1 MFTLPTDFVSN
12 INSNATGVITAL
24 APYTEL
30 IVGVLLAVLVI
41 GYLISAI
48 SHHKS

>member
-1 MFTLPTDFVSN
+1 MFSLPTDFVSS
-12 INSNATGVITAL
+12 INTNATGVISAL
-24 APYTEL
+24 APYLEL
-30 IVGVLLAVLVI
+30 VLGVLLAVLVV